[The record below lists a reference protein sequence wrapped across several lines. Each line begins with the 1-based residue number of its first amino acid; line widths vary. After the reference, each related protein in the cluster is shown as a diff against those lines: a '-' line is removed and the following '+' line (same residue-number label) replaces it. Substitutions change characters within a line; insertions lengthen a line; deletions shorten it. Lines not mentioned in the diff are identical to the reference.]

1 MFFFVLRVHFTEYL
15 VSLIKRNDIDPAYL
29 MDVDEMAIVLRRA
42 EIEPV
47 AREVGE
53 DENLYRDRIFNVS
66 WEYMF
71 SMVRVIGD

>member
-1 MFFFVLRVHFTEYL
+1 M
-15 VSLIKRNDIDPAYL
+15 SLIKRNDIDPAYL